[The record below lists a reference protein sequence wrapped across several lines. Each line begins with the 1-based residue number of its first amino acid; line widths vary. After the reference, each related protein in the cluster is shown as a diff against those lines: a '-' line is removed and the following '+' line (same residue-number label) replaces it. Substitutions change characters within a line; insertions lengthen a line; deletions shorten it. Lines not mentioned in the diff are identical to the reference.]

1 MFLLVSVCSDTA
13 QVLLS
18 CLMLLNI
25 IIIIIIMGGG
35 GGREKE
41 RKIRDEGRGQTD
53 RQTETATETE
63 TDRRTETQSFY
74 TVFLVFSAPSP
85 RNVPMPT
92 SDHQNET
99 RDRILHLPDLPAEHP
114 HRHPVVGLLLDR
126 PRGRPRQDLRGS
138 AHRAHHHHAALGV
151 KGAAAQSALH
161 QGQQKLVC

>member
-1 MFLLVSVCSDTA
+1 MLVFLLVSVCSDTA

-18 CLMLLNI
+18 LFVMMKM
-25 IIIIIIMGGG
+25 IIIIIMGRGG
-35 GGREKE
+35 EKE
-41 RKIRDEGRGQTD
+41 RKIKDEGRGQRDRQTD
-53 RQTETATETE
+53 RQT
-63 TDRRTETQSFY
+63 DRDSDRGRDRYRQTETQSFY
-74 TVFLVFSAPSP
+74 SVFFFFSAPSP

-138 AHRAHHHHAALGV
+138 AHHHHAALGI

-161 QGQQKLVC
+161 